1 MSRPLSSAPN
11 AAMIDSMSRK
21 KSKWAKTWVSQTEIG
36 HKYGLSAIKVG
47 RVLTELGLKDKAG
60 ATQRAIDDGFAVSTP
75 LADGTQ
81 HWRWHKARVTRAF
94 DEHGVARVTREKEA
108 KSRAR
113 KEARVLFNQHMEL
126 LEQGIDKLFWADVEG
141 LREEGKA
148 EVADRLVELYQS
160 WDEPA

>member
-1 MSRPLSSAPN
+1 
-11 AAMIDSMSRK
+11 MIDSMSRK